1 MMKRTIL
8 QMIEEFRRH
17 WKHYVLQS
25 VFATVV
31 MVAVFMVLSMENV
44 VVVASLGSTAF
55 VIFAMPNSITAKP
68 QNVIGGNIVGL
79 ISGSVCALIP
89 QPYFIVSLLAYALAV
104 GISIFVMVVTDTE
117 HPPASGLAL
126 GLAITG
132 FSWDVGIAIVTAVVV
147 LSMVHHF
154 CKSMIRDL
162 V

>member
-1 MMKRTIL
+1 MKRTIL

-147 LSMVHHF
+147 LSLVHHF

>member
-147 LSMVHHF
+147 LSLVHHF

>member
-1 MMKRTIL
+1 MKRTIL